1 MIVRSQVIVM
11 VRYKG
16 YLEVVELVME
26 TASGCEKLPRM
37 DMDES
42 CESFNYQ
49 LSYKFNINLNDS
61 VLYLLQLMNI
71 LHNTNYSGS
80 QMRSRST
87 LPAMLK

>member
-42 CESFNYQ
+42 C
-49 LSYKFNINLNDS
+49 
-61 VLYLLQLMNI
+61 
-71 LHNTNYSGS
+71 
-80 QMRSRST
+80 
-87 LPAMLK
+87 

>member
-1 MIVRSQVIVM
+1 MLTLMLSDDCQVIVM

-42 CESFNYQ
+42 CESF

-71 LHNTNYSGS
+71 
-80 QMRSRST
+80 ST
-87 LPAMLK
+87 IPTIVVLR

>member
-1 MIVRSQVIVM
+1 M

-49 LSYKFNINLNDS
+49 VSYKFNINLNNSVLYQLPAAQDKLHHH

-71 LHNTNYSGS
+71 
-80 QMRSRST
+80 ST
-87 LPAMLK
+87 IPTIVVLR

>member
-1 MIVRSQVIVM
+1 MLTLMLSDDVRSQVIVM

-71 LHNTNYSGS
+71 
-80 QMRSRST
+80 ST
-87 LPAMLK
+87 IPTIVVLR